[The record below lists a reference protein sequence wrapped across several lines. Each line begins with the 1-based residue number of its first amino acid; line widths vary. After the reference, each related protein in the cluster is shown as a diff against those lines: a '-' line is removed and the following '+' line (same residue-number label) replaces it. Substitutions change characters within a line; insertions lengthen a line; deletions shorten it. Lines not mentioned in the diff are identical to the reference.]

1 MAVLLL
7 AAGTAVTACTGPAP
21 DVGGTT
27 AAGTPPSSAPVRD
40 PPTGWGPLA
49 SDVEAARA
57 AVAGMDLEEKAGQ
70 VFIDHYSGV
79 EPDAEL
85 ALAKKLHLGG
95 VIIMGDNVPTTGG
108 TPVAD
113 TGKLAGIVADFR
125 ETLSAGRDWPGIVA
139 VDQEGGVVQR
149 LKEPLT
155 EWPTPM
161 AFGAAGDTGLTRR
174 AQAAMDAELA
184 RLGFTVNFSPI
195 ADVTAGASDPTIGS
209 RSFGDDAEAV
219 AGHTVAAVAGALDAG
234 VLPSVKHFP
243 GHGSVTTDSH
253 VGLPVQDSSVRKL
266 SARDWVPFRDAVE
279 AGAPMVMVGHIA
291 VSELEKGVPA
301 SLSAASYRKLDG
313 LDFDGVAVTDALNM
327 GAVTEAYPN
336 GRAAVE
342 ALKAGAD
349 LLLMPEAIAPAHA
362 AVVKAVRS
370 GEIPEDRL
378 DEAAAKVGAMMLWQE
393 RLAAFGA
400 ASGTALGAAAQDWP
414 RVPPAAPGAGRD
426 VGLEAAR
433 AAVTVVSGK
442 CTGALVSGR
451 LRIEG
456 GTAKDRARLRTAA
469 EAAGLD
475 VAASAESSGNSSG
488 KSSKGQTLVRLLGS
502 GKATGAGDIVVA
514 LDAPWGLAGSAA
526 RTARIALYGRT
537 PESFTALAG
546 VLAGKTEAPGTLPAD
561 VGRYPR
567 GTGCP

>member
-1 MAVLLL
+1 MAVLML
-7 AAGTAVTACTGPAP
+7 AAGTALTACTGPAP
-21 DVGGTT
+21 NGGGTT
-27 AAGTPPSSAPVRD
+27 AAGTPPPSSATVQD

-49 SDVEAARA
+49 SEVEAARA

-70 VFIDHYSGV
+70 VLIDHYAGV

-108 TPVAD
+108 TSAAD
-113 TGKLAGIVADFR
+113 TDKLADIVGDFR
-125 ETLSAGRDWPGIVA
+125 EALSAGRDWPGIVA

-253 VGLPVQDSSVRKL
+253 VGLPAQDTSVRKL
-266 SARDWVPFRDAVE
+266 SDRDWVPFRDAVE
-279 AGAPMVMVGHIA
+279 AGAPMVMMGHIA
-291 VSELEKGVPA
+291 VTELEKGVPA

-370 GEIPEDRL
+370 GEIPEARL
-378 DEAAAKVGAMMLWQE
+378 DEAAAKVGAMMLWQG
-393 RLAAFGA
+393 RLAASGA
-400 ASGTALGAAAQDWP
+400 AFGGTGQDWP
-414 RVPPAAPGAGRD
+414 RVPPAAPGAGRK

-442 CTGALVSGR
+442 CSGTLVSGK

-456 GTAKDRARLRTAA
+456 GTATDRARLRSAA

-475 VAASAESSGNSSG
+475 VATSAESS
-488 KSSKGQTLVRLLGS
+488 KGGTLVRLLGS
-502 GKATGAGDIVVA
+502 GKATGSGDIVVA

-537 PESFTALAG
+537 PQSFTALAD